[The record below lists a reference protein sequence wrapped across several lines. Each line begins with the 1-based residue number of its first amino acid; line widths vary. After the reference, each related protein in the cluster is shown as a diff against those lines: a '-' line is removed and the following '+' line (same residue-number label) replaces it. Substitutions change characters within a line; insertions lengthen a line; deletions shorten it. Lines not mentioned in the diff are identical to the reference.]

1 MDFFNNQGD
10 NSKQN
15 EDLLDAIME
24 QQKKRESKHN
34 IQKGYLLKKDVGKV
48 SNPFNEKNTL
58 VEDFE
63 SEPEGEARDFEHK
76 PIEEKEPMF
85 LVSNKYTG
93 KKQLSAKAKKAI
105 IISAILSDIMIVLAF
120 CLVFFL
126 TKHEIEIVCSSR
138 EGIVLY
144 DERGKEFDTISLRM
158 NESIKFK
165 VEVKPSYSNSKVE
178 VWYNDKLLTGT
189 SAQDKYG
196 YYTIKYTGETN
207 QLRIMG
213 VVENDYDIKF
223 DDNANFNYRITKV
236 DGTTEW
242 GDGKTF
248 TNFFGNKIKFT
259 LYDVANGNV
268 LPQHLAC
275 VYDNGVLLNPNANNE
290 YEVSH
295 NANHN
300 LVSYF
305 HSPFEWFK
313 INTKYKEDDA
323 NVVEKVEVVGL
334 TDLGENKNIIKFPV
348 KQGANTLAYSFA
360 GVGFY
365 DKVSELIVSNGMNFT
380 TELFDSFTDLQKI
393 TVANPR
399 VQPNTYY
406 SENGLLYFRS
416 EQTTISGMER
426 VLNVS
431 NILVKVPMGVGKNLA
446 QGARILTINP
456 DIIGT
461 GAIYRLNYIR
471 TLILGNNVSAI
482 EPLALKNTYGGDDYT
497 IMFEGGSNP
506 NFTINNGMI
515 YATNGALIN
524 AQLAKGDI
532 VIPTGAVIGEAAFAY
547 SAVKNITFEGTATIG
562 AYAFSAMD
570 DLEKVVLN
578 SNIGSISAGLFSQ
591 SNENI
596 VIDLRNVTGVIT
608 ISEQAAL
615 FWDDITIVVSDLNLE
630 AYRTQNETKAFA
642 NCFVGASEF
651 DAN

>member
-24 QQKKRESKHN
+24 QQKKRENKHN
-34 IQKGYLLKKDVGKV
+34 IQKGYLLKKSVTKV
-48 SNPFNEKNTL
+48 SKPFDEKNTL

-63 SEPEGEARDFEHK
+63 SEPDGEAREFEHK

-105 IISAILSDIMIVLAF
+105 IISSILSFIMIVTAF

-126 TKHEIEIVCSSR
+126 TKHEIDIVCSSR

-144 DERGKEFDTISLRM
+144 DERGNELDKILLRM

-189 SAQDKYG
+189 SVQDKYG
-196 YYTIKYTGETN
+196 YYTIKYTGEANT
-207 QLRIMG
+207 LRIMG

-223 DDNANFNYRITKV
+223 DNNANFNYRITKV
-236 DGTTEW
+236 DGTNEW
-242 GDGKTF
+242 GDGKTY

-305 HSPFEWFK
+305 HSPFDWFN
-313 INTKYKEDDA
+313 ITTKYKEDDA
-323 NVVEKVEVVGL
+323 NVVDKVEVLGL
-334 TDLGENKNIIKFPV
+334 SELGRNQKTIKLPV
-348 KQGANTLAYSFA
+348 KQGTNLLQYNFA
-360 GVGFY
+360 GVDY
-365 DKVSELIVSNGMNFT
+365 YSKVSEIIILNGTSFT
-380 TELFDSFTDLQKI
+380 PELFDSFTDLQKI
-393 TVANPR
+393 TVANPSN
-399 VQPNTYY
+399 QPDTYY

-426 VLNVS
+426 TRVISNV
-431 NILVKVPMGVGKNLA
+431 LVKIPMGVGKNLA
-446 QGARILTINP
+446 EGARILTINP
-456 DIIGT
+456 DVIGT
-461 GAIYRLNYIR
+461 GAIFRLNYIK
-471 TLILGNNVSAI
+471 TLILGNKVSTI
-482 EPLALKNTYGGDDYT
+482 EPFALKNTWIQNDYS
-497 IMFEGGSNP
+497 IVFEGGVNP
-506 NFTINNGMI
+506 ALTIDNGII
-515 YATNGALIN
+515 YTTTGVLVN
-524 AQLAKGDI
+524 AQLAKGDV

-615 FWDDITIVVSDLNLE
+615 FWDDITIVVADENLD

-642 NCFVGASEF
+642 DCFVGVTEF